1 MLNEYGSARYDAA
14 AQLCACVYAK
24 ETGDN
29 TFVDWAEGQ
38 MEYIMGKNP
47 MNRPYIVGYS
57 PTAASHPHHRAAHG
71 SKTLNMDDP
80 QTQTHV
86 LWGALVGGPDASD
99 WHRDITKDYI
109 YNEVAV
115 DYNAAFV
122 GACAGLYNFCGTE
135 DMKPQS
141 NFPPSEA
148 SMKGDIVEYKLKAS
162 IGQEDNMATQVLVEI
177 DNSSFLPPHY
187 LKEAKVRYYFSIAE
201 LLKNGQ
207 TLDDLTV
214 RVDYDAMKSN
224 TDGKHEVT
232 YNVVQYNDKGD
243 CYIELTWTGYEF
255 YGTMQFQFALMAQV
269 QNEEYTFIWDPT
281 NDYSRSGLSTCD
293 ELGVTLAEALT
304 EYDLITMYVDG
315 EHVWGKAPADAQED
329 ETLYGDV
336 DCNGA
341 VEIAD
346 VVLLSRYVAQ
356 DKDAKA
362 VTAQGLLNA
371 DCVKDGNVDME
382 DITAIA
388 RYLAHLIEA
397 SQLGKAS

>member
-1 MLNEYGSARYDAA
+1 
-14 AQLCACVYAK
+14 
-24 ETGDN
+24 
-29 TFVDWAEGQ
+29 
-38 MEYIMGKNP
+38 
-47 MNRPYIVGYS
+47 
-57 PTAASHPHHRAAHG
+57 
-71 SKTLNMDDP
+71 
-80 QTQTHV
+80 
-86 LWGALVGGPDASD
+86 
-99 WHRDITKDYI
+99 
-109 YNEVAV
+109 
-115 DYNAAFV
+115 
-122 GACAGLYNFCGTE
+122 
-135 DMKPQS
+135 
-141 NFPPSEA
+141 
-148 SMKGDIVEYKLKAS
+148 MKGDIVEYKLKAS

-336 DCNGA
+336 DCNGT